1 MSSVHLKLSIL
12 WGIGLCI
19 VMGQMLCA
27 ADPPT
32 GDEAKT
38 PPSSTPNVKVPD
50 TSAPRADK
58 PRADSGVQAKSPTTV
73 AVTDPKELKRIVA
86 ERIDTMAV
94 SDLKAKMARAQAVLS
109 LEGQAILKD
118 RATLRREADRLAA
131 ALKDFAQDSQIQDIE
146 ALLANEGFR
155 NELSQALQIGDE
167 KGRAAAILES
177 LKKNRVDVGS
187 LKKVVVARKVKADA
201 SLCDKCIA
209 NAEKQL
215 DALQRVSADKVSAD
229 VPYSSS
235 ITDLA
240 KIYGDNAPAA
250 AGAVTAVSA
259 DDLTAVLKALLT
271 APGEDSKPSQ

>member
-58 PRADSGVQAKSPTTV
+58 PQADSGVQAKSPTTV

-131 ALKDFAQDSQIQDIE
+131 ALKDLRKIPKFRTLRPCWRTKGFAMNFHKHCRSE
-146 ALLANEGFR
+146 TKK
-155 NELSQALQIGDE
+155 DE
-167 KGRAAAILES
+167 RPRSLRASRRIAS
-177 LKKNRVDVGS
+177 NVGS

-229 VPYSSS
+229 VPYSGS